1 MCLLA
6 QYYLFK
12 GRLLEGHFHTS
23 SATRFAVTMGLHQ
36 LNSRIFQKGLP
47 AKQPRSV
54 MGVQRWQPSDS
65 IELGEAINVWWY
77 VFNILLGISNALK

>member
-12 GRLLEGHFHTS
+12 GRVLEGCFHSS
-23 SATRFAVTMGLHQ
+23 SAARFAVTMGFHQ
-36 LNSRIFQKGLP
+36 LNSRVIQQVP
-47 AKQPRSV
+47 PTSQYRSV
-54 MGVQRWQPSDS
+54 MGMKRWQPADA

-77 VFNILLGISNALK
+77 VFQVDML